1 MEVVVTEELLEPVLD
16 EMTDE
21 AMNIPESLEKVHSPA
36 SEGSNSS
43 GKEGSTEGSAGSP
56 NPCALRVEA
65 GKSALERK
73 DASSD
78 DGRSDVGSDKFSEN
92 SSNNSRQKNE
102 DAQSFSSNLTPSEE
116 RSTEDARSSMKE
128 SEMST
133 PKGSVMSSNDKMS
146 SDSGAESASV
156 SVCTLKPDLLE
167 KLFVPLK
174 VWMSHSDSISQP
186 NKVMTL
192 PFWQQEAHMT
202 EDVVMKFSL
211 KTSDLNTILAN
222 DRHRLSKMNQPH
234 KVNCQLLELL
244 QEMEGQGH
252 KGGSSREA
260 WAQGDALGGSV
271 TRLGESSSSA
281 AKFMQPPSVEQSR
294 SSSSSSNAHK
304 VKSTSVSSRD
314 NPHFDRKECTSK
326 SGPAAC
332 VEKQILDKLQSMT
345 PGQHMEE
352 CPGDI
357 IMNRVFLPIDLVGSQ
372 AATGTTDQSQDAEI
386 LNSVD

>member
-16 EMTDE
+16 ETTDE
-21 AMNIPESLEKVHSPA
+21 AMNISESLEKVHSPA

-43 GKEGSTEGSAGSP
+43 GKEGSTEGSAGCPTS
-56 NPCALRVEA
+56 CALGVEA

-133 PKGSVMSSNDKMS
+133 SKGSVMSSNDKMS
-146 SDSGAESASV
+146 SDSGAESASA

-174 VWMSHSDSISQP
+174 VLMSHSDSISQP

-192 PFWQQEAHMT
+192 PFWQQEAHLT
-202 EDVVMKFSL
+202 EDVAMKFSL
-211 KTSDLNTILAN
+211 KTSDLKTILAN
-222 DRHRLSKMNQPH
+222 DRRRLSKMNQPH

-271 TRLGESSSSA
+271 ARLGESSASA
-281 AKFMQPPSVEQSR
+281 AKFMQPPSFEQSR

-304 VKSTSVSSRD
+304 VRSTSVSSRD

-386 LNSVD
+386 LTSVD